1 MSEIVNKVAQS
12 GLVTIDLEDWWTDGE
27 RVAFDIAPWL
37 VEGLLLREK
46 DFREYVST
54 HPWID
59 YAGKHVA
66 VFCSTDAIIPR
77 WAWMLIATA
86 LAPHADTIVFGT
98 PETLE
103 VELYSRKIHSTDL
116 DKYSDQRVV
125 IKGCS
130 HKPVPVQAYVE
141 LTRLLQP
148 VVQSILYGEPCST
161 VPVYKR
167 PKA

>member
-12 GLVTIDLEDWWTDGE
+12 GLVAIDLEDWWTEGE
-27 RVAFDIAPWL
+27 RVVLDIAPWL

-46 DFREYVST
+46 DFREHIAT
-54 HPWID
+54 HPWPT

-66 VFCSTDAIIPR
+66 VLCSSEAIIPR
-77 WAWMLIATA
+77 WAWMLITTA
-86 LAPHADTIVFGT
+86 LSPYACTIIFGSA
-98 PETLE
+98 ETLE
-103 VELYSRKIHSTDL
+103 AELYRTKIQALDL
-116 DKYSDQRVV
+116 EQFRDRRVV

-130 HKPVPVQAYVE
+130 HKPVPVQAYSE

-148 VVQSILYGEPCST
+148 VVRSILYGEPCST

-167 PKA
+167 TKD